1 MVHPQQHRSQDGAPP
16 AALVGVLRGVDLALQ
31 SVHEVGEVLPT
42 VLTVTLGHRHH
53 ADHVTLEV
61 WKIDRSILYCMR
73 YINFSQ
79 IQYI

>member
-1 MVHPQQHRSQDGAPP
+1 MCSGWSPSQDGAPP
-16 AALVGVLRGVDLALQ
+16 AALIGVLRGVHLALQ

-61 WKIDRSILYCMR
+61 WKLIEVFYTVCDIFISAR
-73 YINFSQ
+73 YIT
-79 IQYI
+79 